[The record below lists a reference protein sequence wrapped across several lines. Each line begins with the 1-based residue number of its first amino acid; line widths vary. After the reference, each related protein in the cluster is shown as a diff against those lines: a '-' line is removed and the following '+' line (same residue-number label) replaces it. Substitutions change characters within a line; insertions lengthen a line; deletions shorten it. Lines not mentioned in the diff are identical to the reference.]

1 MLTKKKCKKIK
12 YRDKIAAML
21 ALAQC
26 RNAIKGKRQECK
38 IYFCPECKTFHLT
51 SQK

>member
-1 MLTKKKCKKIK
+1 MLIKKICKKIK

-26 RNAIKGKRQECK
+26 RNSIKGKRQERK
-38 IYFCPECKTFHLT
+38 IYFCPECRKYHLT